1 MKIISTH
8 VNADFDGFAAMV
20 GLLKLHPDAFLVFP
34 GAKEP
39 TLRHFFRE
47 NGHQFPEIPF
57 KEAQDVTHL
66 ILVDVGRED
75 RLGALSELLHQ
86 SPRPFVEI
94 YDHHPQEQ
102 ISIKADQLHVFA
114 YGSTTTIV
122 TQELMKAGPLLSS
135 FEASILLAGIYEDTA
150 NFLSTGCTPE
160 DFEAALFL
168 LKAGAEIAL
177 VNRLLTHRLQPDQAA
192 FFNQMVSNSEQID
205 MDGST
210 VVLSIFSWPSFVP
223 EAAYLV
229 HRFMDLEPIDL
240 FFALISMDNRVHVI
254 ARSVSPDVDV
264 GQMMI
269 QLGGGGHKMAASA
282 VLKGVTL
289 IEAREKL
296 ISLLHQNLQRR
307 EKASDLMK
315 TNVIQISPKKELKEA
330 SELMNRYRI
339 NALVISDENKALGTI
354 TRQIVD
360 GGIFHGLAD
369 RPVQD
374 YMLTE
379 IPLIDPETPAGEIL
393 DKMMSGRTRF
403 VLVGKD
409 LSKIEGII
417 TRMDLLRFQYEMG
430 SAHLALRKSKR
441 SENLGAMLNKRL
453 PDFVM
458 RLLKDCGPVAER
470 MGYRIYLVGG
480 MVRDLLLHRENI
492 DLDLVVEG
500 DGIEFAEKFARLHS
514 AEIAT
519 HRQFGTARL
528 MFKDDFKMDI
538 ATART
543 ESYHAPAALP
553 EVLGGILRQDL
564 YRRDFTINT
573 LAVDLSPDRF
583 GALIDHF
590 GGWDDLHRGS
600 IRVLHSLSFID
611 DPTRALR
618 AIRFATRFNFTISK
632 DTDRLIRSA
641 VESRVLDKLSGKRL
655 WTELKNVLEEEH
667 PIPAI
672 RLLHEYRLL
681 QFIHPSVVLDS
692 FLLDLLYQV
701 QSVLSWFRLNFL
713 NEEQPEAWLLYLMAL
728 LEKLDRQERI
738 GVSSRLQLTARVQEI
753 LKYYKSNT
761 KDIRSRLLS
770 RPQPTPGDTYFA
782 LNEFPQAVILYALA
796 RSSEDLIRQ
805 QILAFFRDYRTKKL
819 AITGDDML
827 QLGAHPGP
835 EIKEILDQVLRARL
849 NGLAPDRDTQL
860 QLAERAIRDAFHDI
874 RKR

>member
-1 MKIISTH
+1 
-8 VNADFDGFAAMV
+8 MV
-20 GLLKLHPDAFLVFP
+20 GLLKLHPEAHMVFP

-39 TLRHFFRE
+39 TLRHFFHE
-47 NGHQFPEIPF
+47 NEGNFPELSL
-57 KEAQDVTHL
+57 KELHDVSHL

-75 RLGALSELLHQ
+75 RLGPLADLLHQ
-86 SPRPFVEI
+86 PDRPFVEI
-94 YDHHPQEQ
+94 YDHHPQGQ
-102 ISIKADQLHVFA
+102 IGIAADQLHLYP

-122 TQELMKAGPLLSS
+122 VKQLMEKGTPLTT

-150 NFLSTGCTPE
+150 NFLSTGCTAE

-177 VNRLLTHRLQPDQAA
+177 VNRFLTHRLQPDQAA
-192 FFNQMVSNSEQID
+192 FFNKMVSHSEQIELE
-205 MDGST
+205 GTT
-210 VVLSIFSWPSFVP
+210 VVISVFSWPSFVP

-240 FFALISMDNRVHVI
+240 FFGLILMENRVHVI

-296 ISLLHQNLQRR
+296 IALLHQNLQRR
-307 EKASDLMK
+307 EKAADLMK
-315 TNVIQISPKKELKEA
+315 GNVIQIAPDRDLAEA

-339 NALVISDENKALGTI
+339 NALVISAGKKVVGTI

-360 GGIFHGLAD
+360 GGIFHGLAK

-374 YMLTE
+374 FMLTD
-379 IPLIDPETPAGEIL
+379 IPLIDPETPAREIL
-393 DKMMSGRTRF
+393 DRMMSGRTRF

-409 LSKIEGII
+409 VSHVQGII
-417 TRMDLLRFQYEMG
+417 TRMDLLRFQYEM
-430 SAHLALRKSKR
+430 SSPQLALRKSKR
-441 SENLGAMLNKRL
+441 SQNLHAMLKKRL
-453 PDFVM
+453 PDSVM
-458 RLLKDCGPVAER
+458 RLLRDSGMIAEA
-470 MGYRIYLVGG
+470 MGYKIYLVGG

-500 DGIEFAEKFARLHS
+500 DGIEFAEKFAREENAQL
-514 AEIAT
+514 AT
-519 HRQFGTARL
+519 HKQFGTARL
-528 MFKDDFKMDI
+528 KFEGDLKMDV

-573 LAVDLSPDRF
+573 LAIDLSPERF
-583 GALIDHF
+583 GALIDYF
-590 GGWDDLHRGS
+590 GGWEDLHRGS
-600 IRVLHSLSFID
+600 IRVLHSLSFVD

-618 AIRFATRFNFTISK
+618 AIRFATRFNFAISK

-655 WTELKNVLEEEH
+655 WTELKNLLEEEH
-667 PIPAI
+667 PIPAM
-672 RLLHEYRLL
+672 RLLHDYNLF

-692 FLLDLLYQV
+692 FLLELLYEV
-701 QSVLSWFRLNFL
+701 QKVLSWFRLNFL
-713 NEEQPEAWLLYLMAL
+713 NQEQPEAWMLYLMAL

-738 GVSSRLQLTARVQEI
+738 AVSSRLQLTSRVQEI
-753 LKYYKSNT
+753 LKHYKSST

-770 RPQPTPGDTYFA
+770 KSHPGPSDTYFS
-782 LNEFPQAVILYALA
+782 LHEFPEEVILYAMA
-796 RSSEDLIRQ
+796 RSSEDSIRQ
-805 QILAFFRDYRTKKL
+805 QILRYLRDYRSVKVD
-819 AITGDDML
+819 ITGDDIL
-827 QLGAHPGP
+827 QLGASRGP
-835 EIKEILDQVLRARL
+835 EIKEILDEVLRARL
-849 NGLAPDRDTQL
+849 NGQAPDRKS
-860 QLAERAIRDAFHDI
+860 QLALAETQVKNRRPVS
-874 RKR
+874 